1 MVGSDGG
8 DTAEVSAG
16 GGVAVRNVVVG
27 VAVVLLAIVVPWAAA
42 WVVAR
47 PGGHSWD
54 LALAVVGCVAVAGAV
69 SGVRRLT
76 HHGVV
81 VGLIVGLVALSS
93 MEALWGYQ
101 SGSVLYRRLAPELE
115 QLATAAQI
123 AEGSRGCE
131 PLPNG
136 PIEVPGFGQ
145 VEWMCHR
152 SYGTDFSG
160 PTLQRTLLYLDG
172 SDSGWLHGL
181 DANEQVFCIRT
192 ITQEWVERV
201 RVDGGGPPPLRN
213 FDCPAGFT
221 PPWDNTSL
229 KGA

>member
-1 MVGSDGG
+1 M
-8 DTAEVSAG
+8 
-16 GGVAVRNVVVG
+16 
-27 VAVVLLAIVVPWAAA
+27 AVVLLAIVVPWAAA
-42 WVVAR
+42 WVAAR

-115 QLATAAQI
+115 QLASAAQN
-123 AEGSRGCE
+123 AESGSQECE

-136 PIEVPGFGQ
+136 PIEVPGFGR

-152 SYGTDFSG
+152 ENGTDFSG
-160 PTLQRTLLYLDG
+160 PTLQRTLLFVGAGGSGSLHNLGGSLHDLDG
-172 SDSGWLHGL
+172 RSPS
-181 DANEQVFCIRT
+181 FCIRS
-192 ITQEWVERV
+192 ISDRWVERV
-201 RVDGGGPPPLRN
+201 GIDAYEIGHGPAPRWRPGGFYAPADCPDGFLPPP
-213 FDCPAGFT
+213 
-221 PPWDNTSL
+221 PPPDMVEGYS
-229 KGA
+229 